1 MFIVLF
7 LFFTFVSITSLYG
20 LYYGI
25 FCCCPDPENGAFV
38 LNHRPV
44 IIYLLHYCHCC
55 IVSTFVLDEMRS
67 ESNARAKDSLRTILN
82 ESLERKFFFLS
93 KFRLNLW
100 IPMITPTT
108 NNIHATISLKFK

>member
-82 ESLERKFFFLS
+82 ESLERKFFF
-93 KFRLNLW
+93 
-100 IPMITPTT
+100 
-108 NNIHATISLKFK
+108 SLKVSIESMDSYDNTHHK